1 MVGRKDIY
9 VAKWFLF
16 MYHSSRQVKIN
27 LALHLLA
34 CVKAWLLYLALKD
47 VRFSAPGTLETS
59 RVEVYR
65 ESGTK
70 SQCQTP
76 CRPLLK
82 ASYFPAAKRHSCS
95 SYNDEGPLT
104 GYEGAKDGKRKRK
117 GGG

>member
-27 LALHLLA
+27 LTLHLLA

-59 RVEVYR
+59 RVKVYR

-82 ASYFPAAKRHSCS
+82 ASYFPAAKT
-95 SYNDEGPLT
+95 LVL
-104 GYEGAKDGKRKRK
+104 KL
-117 GGG
+117 

>member
-1 MVGRKDIY
+1 MAGRKDIY

-16 MYHSSRQVKIN
+16 MFHSSGQLTIN
-27 LALHLLA
+27 LALLVLA
-34 CVKAWLLYLALKD
+34 CVKAWLLALKD

-59 RVEVYR
+59 WVKVYR

-82 ASYFPAAKRHSCS
+82 TSYFPAAKRHSCS
-95 SYNDEGPLT
+95 SYNDQGPLT